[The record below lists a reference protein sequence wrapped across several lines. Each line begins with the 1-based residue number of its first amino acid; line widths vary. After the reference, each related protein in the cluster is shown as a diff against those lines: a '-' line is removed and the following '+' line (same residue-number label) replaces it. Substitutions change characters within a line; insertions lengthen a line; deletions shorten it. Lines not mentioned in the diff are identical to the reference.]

1 MVQVNVT
8 LTETIKKLLDEKKY
22 STLRDILTTMMPFD
36 IAAVFRELQDEKTP
50 ILFRILPK
58 ELAAETFVEMDEE
71 TQEFLIHGF
80 SDSELKEIVDELFVD
95 DAVDLIEE
103 MPANV
108 VKRILRQADKQTRRE
123 INELLKYPEDSAG
136 SIMTTEF
143 ISLRPDMT
151 AEMAIKRIRRTGVDK
166 ETIYTCYVN
175 DDNNKL
181 IGITT
186 VKDLLLAEDDRPVR
200 ELMEENVISVHTLA
214 DQEEVAT
221 LFSNYD
227 FLALPVVDN
236 EQRIVGIVTI
246 DDAIDVI
253 REEATEDIEKMAA
266 VLPSDKP
273 YMRTSVWGIYKKR
286 VPWLLVLML
295 SATFTSTIIS
305 SFDGML
311 ASVIILSS
319 FIPMITGSGGNAG
332 SQASVSVIRALSLGE
347 IEFKSMFKV
356 LWKELRVAL
365 LCGVTLAAANFIK
378 LLLFDLRGHENGVL
392 IALVVSLTLVG
403 TIVMAKIVG
412 SSLPLL
418 SSKIGLDPA
427 VMANPLISTVCD
439 SLSLLIYC
447 GVASLMLVLSG
458 PFRRIAF
465 SAAGYGRVYRPF
477 FCFPIKRPQIKN
489 LQKNFR

>member
-1 MVQVNVT
+1 MIQVNVT
-8 LTETIKKLLDEKKY
+8 ITETIKKLLEEKKFN
-22 STLRDILTTMMPFD
+22 TLRDILVTMKPYD
-36 IAAVFRELQDEKTP
+36 IAAVFEELQDEKTP

-58 ELAAETFVEMDEE
+58 ELAAETFVEMDED

-80 SDSELKEIVDELFVD
+80 SDSELKEIVNELFVD
-95 DAVDLIEE
+95 DAVDIIEE

-108 VKRILRQADKQTRRE
+108 VKRILRQADKDMRRE

-143 ISLRPDMT
+143 IVLRPDMT

-166 ETIYTCYVN
+166 ETIYTCYVT
-175 DDNNKL
+175 DENNRL

-186 VKDLLLAEDDRPVR
+186 VKDLLLAEDDDPVKDM
-200 ELMEENVISVHTLA
+200 MEENVISVHTLD
-214 DQEEVAT
+214 DQEQVAQ

-236 EQRIVGIVTI
+236 EQRLVGIVTI

-253 REEATEDIEKMAA
+253 REEATEDFEKMAA

-273 YMRTSVWGIYKKR
+273 YMKTSVWGIYKKR
-286 VPWLLVLML
+286 VPWLLILML

-347 IEFKSMFKV
+347 IEFKSMFVV
-356 LWKELRVAL
+356 LWKELRVAFF
-365 LCGVTLAAANFIK
+365 CGLTLAVANFVK
-378 LLLFDLRGHENGVL
+378 LMIFDLRGHDNAL
-392 IALVVSLTLVG
+392 FIALVVSLTLVG
-403 TIVMAKIVG
+403 TIIMAKLVG
-412 SSLPLL
+412 ASLPLL

-427 VMANPLISTVCD
+427 VMANPLITTVCD
-439 SLSLLIYC
+439 SLSLLIYF
-447 GVASLMLVLSG
+447 GVASMVL
-458 PFRRIAF
+458 
-465 SAAGYGRVYRPF
+465 
-477 FCFPIKRPQIKN
+477 Q
-489 LQKNFR
+489 L

>member
-1 MVQVNVT
+1 MEQVNVT
-8 LTETIKKLLDEKKY
+8 LTETIKVLLDDKKF
-22 STLRDILTTMMPFD
+22 STLRDILITMKPFD
-36 IAAVFRELQDEKTP
+36 IAAVFENLQDEKMP

-58 ELAAETFVEMDEE
+58 ELAAETFVEMDDE

-80 SDSELKEIVDELFVD
+80 SDSELKEVVDELFVD

-108 VKRILRQADKQTRRE
+108 VKRILRQADKDMRKQ

-143 ISLRPDMT
+143 IVLRPDMT

-166 ETIYTCYVN
+166 ETIYTCYVT
-175 DDNNKL
+175 DANNKL

-186 VKDLLLAEDDRPVR
+186 VKDLLLAEDD
-200 ELMEENVISVHTLA
+200 ELVKSIMEENVISVTTLA
-214 DQEEVAT
+214 DQEQVAQM
-221 LFSNYD
+221 FSNYN

-236 EQRIVGIVTI
+236 ENRLVGIVTI

-253 REEATEDIEKMAA
+253 QEVATEDIEKMAA

-273 YMRTSVWGIYKKR
+273 YMKTSVFGLYKKR
-286 VPWLLVLML
+286 APWLLILML
-295 SATFTSTIIS
+295 SATFTSAIIS
-305 SFDGML
+305 SFEAVL
-311 ASVIILSS
+311 ANVLILSS

-347 IEFKSMFKV
+347 IHFRSIFLV
-356 LWKELRVAL
+356 LWKEFWVSI
-365 LCGVTLAAANFIK
+365 LCGITLAAANFVK
-378 LLLFDLRGHENGVL
+378 LLLFDLNGQENAFM
-392 IALVVSLTLVG
+392 IALVISLTLVG
-403 TIVMAKIVG
+403 TIIMAKLVG

-418 SSKIGLDPA
+418 ASKVGFDPA

-439 SLSLLIYC
+439 SLSLLIYF
-447 GVASLMLVLSG
+447 GVAKLILHL
-458 PFRRIAF
+458 
-465 SAAGYGRVYRPF
+465 
-477 FCFPIKRPQIKN
+477 
-489 LQKNFR
+489 

>member
-1 MVQVNVT
+1 MEQVNVT
-8 LTETIKKLLDEKKY
+8 LIETIKVLLDDKKF
-22 STLRDILTTMMPFD
+22 STLRDILITMKPFD
-36 IAAVFRELQDEKTP
+36 IAAVFENLQDEKMP

-58 ELAAETFVEMDEE
+58 ELAAETFVEMDDE

-80 SDSELKEIVDELFVD
+80 SDSELKEVVDELFVD

-108 VKRILRQADKQTRRE
+108 VKRILRQADKDMRKQ

-143 ISLRPDMT
+143 IVLRPDMT

-166 ETIYTCYVN
+166 ETIYTCYVT
-175 DDNNKL
+175 DANNKL

-186 VKDLLLAEDDRPVR
+186 VKDLLLAEDD
-200 ELMEENVISVHTLA
+200 ELVKSIMEENVISVTTLA
-214 DQEEVAT
+214 DQEQVAQM
-221 LFSNYD
+221 FSNYN

-236 EQRIVGIVTI
+236 ENRLVGIVTI

-253 REEATEDIEKMAA
+253 QEEATEDIEKMAA

-273 YMRTSVWGIYKKR
+273 YMKTSVFGLYKKR
-286 VPWLLVLML
+286 APWLLILML
-295 SATFTSTIIS
+295 SATFTSAIIS
-305 SFDGML
+305 SFEAVL
-311 ASVIILSS
+311 ANVLVLSS

-347 IEFKSMFKV
+347 IHFKSIFLV
-356 LWKELRVAL
+356 LWKEFRVSI
-365 LCGVTLAAANFIK
+365 LCGITLAAANFVK
-378 LLLFDLRGHENGVL
+378 LLLFDLNGQENAFV
-392 IALVVSLTLVG
+392 IALVISLTLVG
-403 TIVMAKIVG
+403 TIIMAKLVG

-418 SSKIGLDPA
+418 ASKVGFDPA

-439 SLSLLIYC
+439 SLSLLIYF
-447 GVASLMLVLSG
+447 GVAKLVL
-458 PFRRIAF
+458 
-465 SAAGYGRVYRPF
+465 
-477 FCFPIKRPQIKN
+477 Q
-489 LQKNFR
+489 L

>member
-8 LTETIKKLLDEKKY
+8 LTETIKKLLEEKKF
-22 STLRDILTTMMPFD
+22 STLRDILTTMMPYD
-36 IAAVFRELQDEKTP
+36 IAAVFEELQDEKMP
-50 ILFRILPK
+50 ILFRLLPK
-58 ELAAETFVEMDEE
+58 ELAAETFVEMDDE

-80 SDSELKEIVDELFVD
+80 SDSELKEVVDELFVD

-108 VKRILRQADKQTRRE
+108 VKRILRSADKDMRKQ

-175 DDNNKL
+175 DENNKL

-186 VKDLLLAEDDRPVR
+186 VKDLLLANDDDVVR
-200 ELMEENVISVHTLA
+200 DLMEENVISVHTLD
-214 DQEEVAT
+214 DQEKVAQM
-221 LFSNYD
+221 FSNYD

-236 EQRIVGIVTI
+236 EHRTVGIVTI

-253 REEATEDIEKMAA
+253 QEEATEDIEKMAA

-273 YMRTSVWGIYKKR
+273 YMKTGVLGIYRKR
-286 VPWLLVLML
+286 VPWLLILML
-295 SATFTSTIIS
+295 SATFTSMIIS
-305 SFDGML
+305 SFEGVL
-311 ASVIILSS
+311 AQIIVLSS

-347 IEFKSMFKV
+347 IEFKSLFKV
-356 LWKELRVAL
+356 LWKELRVSI
-365 LCGVTLAAANFIK
+365 LCGLTLGAANFLK
-378 LLLFDLRGHENGVL
+378 LLFFDLRNYGAKPGEAGSPIL

-403 TIVMAKIVG
+403 TIIMAKLVG
-412 SSLPLL
+412 SSLPMLA
-418 SSKIGLDPA
+418 KKVGFDPA
-427 VMANPLISTVCD
+427 VMANPLITTVCD
-439 SLSLLIYC
+439 SLSLLIYFA
-447 GVASLMLVLSG
+447 VATSVL
-458 PFRRIAF
+458 PEI
-465 SAAGYGRVYRPF
+465 
-477 FCFPIKRPQIKN
+477 
-489 LQKNFR
+489 

>member
-1 MVQVNVT
+1 MIQVNVT
-8 LTETIKKLLDEKKY
+8 LTETIKVLLEEKKY
-22 STLRDILTTMMPFD
+22 STLRDILTTMKPFD
-36 IAAVFRELQDEKTP
+36 IAAVFEELQDEKTP

-58 ELAAETFVEMDEE
+58 ELAAETFVEMDED

-80 SDSELKEIVDELFVD
+80 SDNELKEVVDELFVD

-108 VKRILRQADKQTRRE
+108 VKRILRQADKETRRQ

-175 DDNNKL
+175 DDYNRL

-186 VKDLLLAEDDRPVR
+186 VKDLLLADDDDLVKDM
-200 ELMEENVISVHTLA
+200 MEENVISVHTLD
-214 DQEEVAT
+214 DQEMVARI
-221 LFSNYD
+221 FSDYD

-305 SFDGML
+305 AFDGML

-356 LWKELRVAL
+356 LWKELRVAA
-365 LCGVTLAAANFIK
+365 LCGLTLAAANFVK
-378 LLLFDLRGHENGVL
+378 LMAFDLRSNENAVV

-403 TIVMAKIVG
+403 TIIMAKIVG

-439 SLSLLIYC
+439 SLSLLIYF
-447 GVASLMLVLSG
+447 GVASTLLEL
-458 PFRRIAF
+458 
-465 SAAGYGRVYRPF
+465 
-477 FCFPIKRPQIKN
+477 
-489 LQKNFR
+489 

>member
-8 LTETIKKLLDEKKY
+8 LTETIKKLLEEKKY
-22 STLRDILTTMMPFD
+22 STLKDILTTMMPFD
-36 IAAVFRELQDEKTP
+36 IAAVFSELQSEKTP

-58 ELAAETFVEMDEE
+58 ELAAETFVEMDED

-108 VKRILRQADKQTRRE
+108 VKRILRQADKDMRRE

-186 VKDLLLAEDDRPVR
+186 VKDLLLAEDDRIVKDI
-200 ELMEENVISVHTLA
+200 MEENVIAVHTLD
-214 DQEEVAT
+214 DQEEVAQMFT
-221 LFSNYD
+221 NYD

-253 REEATEDIEKMAA
+253 REETTEDIEKMAA

-305 SFDGML
+305 AFDGML

-356 LWKELRVAL
+356 LWKELRVAV
-365 LCGVTLAAANFIK
+365 LCGLTLATANFIK
-378 LLLFDLRGHENGVL
+378 LLLFDLRGHENAFF

-403 TIVMAKIVG
+403 TIIMAKIVG

-439 SLSLLIYC
+439 SLSLLIYFA
-447 GVASLMLVLSG
+447 VASAVLE
-458 PFRRIAF
+458 
-465 SAAGYGRVYRPF
+465 
-477 FCFPIKRPQIKN
+477 
-489 LQKNFR
+489 L

>member
-1 MVQVNVT
+1 MEQVNVT
-8 LTETIKKLLDEKKY
+8 LTETIKVLLDDKKF
-22 STLRDILTTMMPFD
+22 STLRDILITMKPFD
-36 IAAVFRELQDEKTP
+36 IAAAFENLQDEKMP

-58 ELAAETFVEMDEE
+58 ELAAETFVEMDDE

-80 SDSELKEIVDELFVD
+80 SDSELKEVVDELFVD

-108 VKRILRQADKQTRRE
+108 VKRILRQADKDMRKQ

-143 ISLRPDMT
+143 IVLRPDMT

-166 ETIYTCYVN
+166 ETIYTCYVT
-175 DDNNKL
+175 DANNKL

-186 VKDLLLAEDDRPVR
+186 VKDLLLAEDD
-200 ELMEENVISVHTLA
+200 ELVKSIMEENVISVTTLA
-214 DQEEVAT
+214 DQEQVAQM
-221 LFSNYD
+221 FSNYN

-236 EQRIVGIVTI
+236 ENRLVGIVTI

-253 REEATEDIEKMAA
+253 QEEATEDIEKMAA

-273 YMRTSVWGIYKKR
+273 YMKTSVFGLYKKR
-286 VPWLLVLML
+286 APWLLILML
-295 SATFTSTIIS
+295 SATFTSAIIS
-305 SFDGML
+305 SFEAVL
-311 ASVIILSS
+311 ANVLILSS

-347 IEFKSMFKV
+347 IHFRSIFLV
-356 LWKELRVAL
+356 LWKEFRVSI
-365 LCGVTLAAANFIK
+365 LCGITLAAANFVK
-378 LLLFDLRGHENGVL
+378 LLLFDLNGQENAFM
-392 IALVVSLTLVG
+392 IALVISLTLVG
-403 TIVMAKIVG
+403 TIIMAKLVG

-418 SSKIGLDPA
+418 ASKVGFDPA

-439 SLSLLIYC
+439 SLSLLIYF
-447 GVASLMLVLSG
+447 GVAKLILHL
-458 PFRRIAF
+458 
-465 SAAGYGRVYRPF
+465 
-477 FCFPIKRPQIKN
+477 
-489 LQKNFR
+489 

>member
-1 MVQVNVT
+1 MEQVNVT
-8 LTETIKKLLDEKKY
+8 LTETIKVLLDDKKF
-22 STLRDILTTMMPFD
+22 STLRDILITMKPFD
-36 IAAVFRELQDEKTP
+36 IAAVFENLQDEKMP

-58 ELAAETFVEMDEE
+58 ELAAETFVEMDDE

-80 SDSELKEIVDELFVD
+80 SDSELKEVVDELFVD

-108 VKRILRQADKQTRRE
+108 VKRILRQADKDMRKQ

-143 ISLRPDMT
+143 IVLRPDMT

-166 ETIYTCYVN
+166 ETIYTCYVT
-175 DDNNKL
+175 DANNKL

-186 VKDLLLAEDDRPVR
+186 VKDLLLAEDD
-200 ELMEENVISVHTLA
+200 ELVKSIMEENVISVTTLA
-214 DQEEVAT
+214 DQEQVAQM
-221 LFSNYD
+221 FSNYN

-236 EQRIVGIVTI
+236 ENRLVGIVTI

-253 REEATEDIEKMAA
+253 QEEATEDIEKMAA

-273 YMRTSVWGIYKKR
+273 YMKTSVFGLYKKR
-286 VPWLLVLML
+286 APWLLILML
-295 SATFTSTIIS
+295 SATFTSAIIS
-305 SFDGML
+305 SFEAVL
-311 ASVIILSS
+311 ANVLILSS

-347 IEFKSMFKV
+347 IQFKSIFLV
-356 LWKELRVAL
+356 LWKEFRVSI
-365 LCGVTLAAANFIK
+365 LCGVTLAAANFVK
-378 LLLFDLRGHENGVL
+378 LLLFDLNGQENAFM
-392 IALVVSLTLVG
+392 IALVISLTLVG
-403 TIVMAKIVG
+403 TIIMAKLVG

-418 SSKIGLDPA
+418 ASKVGFDPA

-439 SLSLLIYC
+439 SLSLLIYF
-447 GVASLMLVLSG
+447 GVAKL
-458 PFRRIAF
+458 I
-465 SAAGYGRVYRPF
+465 
-477 FCFPIKRPQIKN
+477 
-489 LQKNFR
+489 LQL

>member
-8 LTETIKKLLDEKKY
+8 LTQTIKKLLEEKKY
-22 STLRDILTTMMPFD
+22 STLRDILITMMPYD
-36 IAAVFRELQDEKTP
+36 IAAVFEELQDEKMA

-58 ELAAETFVEMDEE
+58 ELAAETFVEMDEN
-71 TQEFLIHGF
+71 TQQFLIHVF
-80 SDSELKEIVDELFVD
+80 SDSELKEVVDELFVD

-108 VKRILRQADKQTRRE
+108 VKRILRSADKDMRKQ

-175 DDNNKL
+175 DENNKL

-186 VKDLLLAEDDRPVR
+186 VKDLLLANDDDVVR
-200 ELMEENVISVHTLA
+200 DMMEENVISVHTLD
-214 DQEEVAT
+214 DQEKVAQM
-221 LFSNYD
+221 FSNYD

-236 EQRIVGIVTI
+236 EQRTVGIVTI

-253 REEATEDIEKMAA
+253 QEEATEDIEKMAA

-273 YMRTSVWGIYKKR
+273 YMKTGVFGIYAKR

-305 SFDGML
+305 SFDNVL
-311 ASVIILSS
+311 QRIIILSS

-347 IEFKSMFKV
+347 IEFKSIFKV
-356 LWKELRVAL
+356 LWKEFRVAV
-365 LCGVTLAAANFIK
+365 LCGLTLAVANFIK
-378 LLLFDLRGHENGVL
+378 LLVFDLRGYEGTGAPML
-392 IALVVSLTLVG
+392 IALAVSLTIWG

-418 SSKIGLDPA
+418 AKKIGFDPA

-439 SLSLLIYC
+439 SLSLLIYFA
-447 GVASLMLVLSG
+447 VATL
-458 PFRRIAF
+458 I
-465 SAAGYGRVYRPF
+465 
-477 FCFPIKRPQIKN
+477 IPQLTQI
-489 LQKNFR
+489 

>member
-1 MVQVNVT
+1 MIQVNVT
-8 LTETIKKLLDEKKY
+8 ITETIKKLLEEKKFN
-22 STLRDILTTMMPFD
+22 TLRDILVTMKPYD
-36 IAAVFRELQDEKTP
+36 IAAVFEELQDEKTP

-58 ELAAETFVEMDEE
+58 ELAAETFVEMDED

-80 SDSELKEIVDELFVD
+80 SDSELKEIVNELFVD
-95 DAVDLIEE
+95 DAVDIIEE

-108 VKRILRQADKQTRRE
+108 VKRILRQADKDMRRE

-143 ISLRPDMT
+143 IVLRPDMT

-166 ETIYTCYVN
+166 ETIYTCYVT
-175 DDNNKL
+175 DENNRL

-186 VKDLLLAEDDRPVR
+186 VKDLLLAEDDDPVKDM
-200 ELMEENVISVHTLA
+200 MEENVISVHTLD
-214 DQEEVAT
+214 DQEQVAQ

-236 EQRIVGIVTI
+236 EQRLVGIVTI

-253 REEATEDIEKMAA
+253 REEATEDFEKMAA

-273 YMRTSVWGIYKKR
+273 YMKTSVWGIYKKR
-286 VPWLLVLML
+286 VPWLLILML

-347 IEFKSMFKV
+347 IEFKSMFVV
-356 LWKELRVAL
+356 LWKELRVAFF
-365 LCGVTLAAANFIK
+365 CGLTLAVANFVK
-378 LLLFDLRGHENGVL
+378 LMIFDLRGHDNAL
-392 IALVVSLTLVG
+392 FIALVVSLTLVG
-403 TIVMAKIVG
+403 TIIMAKLVG
-412 SSLPLL
+412 ASLPLL

-427 VMANPLISTVCD
+427 VMANPLITTVCD
-439 SLSLLIYC
+439 SLSLLIYF
-447 GVASLMLVLSG
+447 GIASMVL
-458 PFRRIAF
+458 
-465 SAAGYGRVYRPF
+465 
-477 FCFPIKRPQIKN
+477 Q
-489 LQKNFR
+489 L

>member
-1 MVQVNVT
+1 MEQVNVT
-8 LTETIKKLLDEKKY
+8 LTETIRVLLEEKKFN
-22 STLRDILTTMMPFD
+22 TLRDILTTMKPYD
-36 IAAVFRELQDEKTP
+36 IAAIFEELQDEKTP

-58 ELAAETFVEMDEE
+58 ELAAETFVEMDDE

-108 VKRILRQADKQTRRE
+108 VKRILRQADKDMRKQ

-143 ISLRPDMT
+143 IVLRPDMT

-166 ETIYTCYVN
+166 ETIYTCYVT
-175 DDNNKL
+175 DNNNRL
-181 IGITT
+181 IGIST
-186 VKDLLLAEDDRPVR
+186 VKDLLLADDDDLVND
-200 ELMEENVISVHTLA
+200 LMEENVISVNTLD
-214 DQEEVAT
+214 DQEQVAQM
-221 LFSNYD
+221 FSNYN

-236 EQRIVGIVTI
+236 ENRLVGIVTI

-253 REEATEDIEKMAA
+253 QEEATEDIEKMAA

-273 YMRTSVWGIYKKR
+273 YMKTSVWGIYRKR
-286 VPWLLVLML
+286 IPWLLVLML

-305 SFDGML
+305 SFEGAL
-311 ASVIILSS
+311 ASVIVLSS

-347 IEFKSMFKV
+347 IEFKSMFRV
-356 LWKELRVAL
+356 LWKELRVSI
-365 LCGVTLAAANFIK
+365 LCGATLAAANFIK
-378 LLLFDLRGHENGVL
+378 LMIFDLNGNPNAFM
-392 IALVVSLTLVG
+392 IALVVSLTLLG
-403 TIVMAKIVG
+403 TIMMSKLVG

-418 SSKIGLDPA
+418 ASKIGFDPA

-439 SLSLLIYC
+439 SLSLLIYF
-447 GVASLMLVLSG
+447 G
-458 PFRRIAF
+458 IAT
-465 SAAGYGRVYRPF
+465 S
-477 FCFPIKRPQIKN
+477 ILNI
-489 LQKNFR
+489 

>member
-1 MVQVNVT
+1 MEQVNVT
-8 LTETIKKLLDEKKY
+8 LIETIKVLLDDKKF
-22 STLRDILTTMMPFD
+22 STLRDILITMKPFD
-36 IAAVFRELQDEKTP
+36 IAAVFENLQDEKMP

-58 ELAAETFVEMDEE
+58 ELAAETFVEMDDE

-80 SDSELKEIVDELFVD
+80 SDSELKEVVDELFVD

-108 VKRILRQADKQTRRE
+108 VKRILRQADKDMRKQ

-143 ISLRPDMT
+143 IVLRPDMT

-166 ETIYTCYVN
+166 ETIYTCYVT
-175 DDNNKL
+175 DANNKL

-186 VKDLLLAEDDRPVR
+186 VKDLLLAEDD
-200 ELMEENVISVHTLA
+200 ELVKSIMEENVISVTTLA
-214 DQEEVAT
+214 DQEQVAQM
-221 LFSNYD
+221 FSNYN

-236 EQRIVGIVTI
+236 ENRLVGIVTI

-253 REEATEDIEKMAA
+253 QEEATEDIEKMAA

-273 YMRTSVWGIYKKR
+273 YMKTSVFGLYKKR
-286 VPWLLVLML
+286 APRLLILML
-295 SATFTSTIIS
+295 SATFTSAIIS
-305 SFDGML
+305 SFEAVL
-311 ASVIILSS
+311 ANVLILSS

-347 IEFKSMFKV
+347 IHFKSIFLV
-356 LWKELRVAL
+356 LWKEFRVSI
-365 LCGVTLAAANFIK
+365 LCGITLAAANFVK
-378 LLLFDLRGHENGVL
+378 LLLFDLNGQENAFM
-392 IALVVSLTLVG
+392 IALVISLTLVG
-403 TIVMAKIVG
+403 TIIMAKLVG

-418 SSKIGLDPA
+418 ASKVGFDPA

-439 SLSLLIYC
+439 SLSLLIYF
-447 GVASLMLVLSG
+447 GVAKLILHL
-458 PFRRIAF
+458 
-465 SAAGYGRVYRPF
+465 
-477 FCFPIKRPQIKN
+477 
-489 LQKNFR
+489 

>member
-8 LTETIKKLLDEKKY
+8 LTQTIKKLLEEKKY
-22 STLRDILTTMMPFD
+22 STLRDILITMMPYD
-36 IAAVFRELQDEKTP
+36 IAAVFEELQDEKMA

-58 ELAAETFVEMDEE
+58 ELAAETFVEMDEN
-71 TQEFLIHGF
+71 TQQFLIHGF
-80 SDSELKEIVDELFVD
+80 SDSELKEVVDELFVD

-108 VKRILRQADKQTRRE
+108 VKRILRSADKDMRKQ

-175 DDNNKL
+175 DENNKL

-186 VKDLLLAEDDRPVR
+186 VKDLLLANDDDVVR
-200 ELMEENVISVHTLA
+200 DMMEENVISVHTLD
-214 DQEEVAT
+214 DQEKVAQM
-221 LFSNYD
+221 FSNYD

-236 EQRIVGIVTI
+236 EQRTVGIVTI

-253 REEATEDIEKMAA
+253 QEEATEDIEKMAA

-273 YMRTSVWGIYKKR
+273 YMKTGVFGIYAKR

-305 SFDGML
+305 SFDNVL
-311 ASVIILSS
+311 QRIIILSS

-347 IEFKSMFKV
+347 IEFKSIFKV
-356 LWKELRVAL
+356 LWKEFRVAV
-365 LCGVTLAAANFIK
+365 LCGLTLAVANFIK
-378 LLLFDLRGHENGVL
+378 LLVFDLRGYEGTGAPML
-392 IALVVSLTLVG
+392 IALAVSLTIWG

-418 SSKIGLDPA
+418 AKKIGFDPA

-439 SLSLLIYC
+439 SLSLLIYFA
-447 GVASLMLVLSG
+447 VATL
-458 PFRRIAF
+458 I
-465 SAAGYGRVYRPF
+465 
-477 FCFPIKRPQIKN
+477 IPQLTQI
-489 LQKNFR
+489 

>member
-1 MVQVNVT
+1 MMEQVNVT
-8 LTETIKKLLDEKKY
+8 LTETIKLLLDDKKF
-22 STLRDILTTMMPFD
+22 STLRDILITMKPFD
-36 IAAVFRELQDEKTP
+36 IAAVFENLQDEKMP

-58 ELAAETFVEMDEE
+58 ELAAETFVEMDDE

-80 SDSELKEIVDELFVD
+80 SDSELKEVVDELFVD

-108 VKRILRQADKQTRRE
+108 VKRILRQADKDMRKQ

-143 ISLRPDMT
+143 IVLRPDMT

-166 ETIYTCYVN
+166 ETIYTCYVT
-175 DDNNKL
+175 DANNKL

-186 VKDLLLAEDDRPVR
+186 VKDLLLAEDDELVR
-200 ELMEENVISVHTLA
+200 SIMEENVISVTTLA
-214 DQEEVAT
+214 DQEQVAQM
-221 LFSNYD
+221 FSNYN

-236 EQRIVGIVTI
+236 ENRLVGIVTI

-253 REEATEDIEKMAA
+253 QEEATEDIEKMAA

-273 YMRTSVWGIYKKR
+273 YMKTSVFGLYKKR
-286 VPWLLVLML
+286 APWLLILML
-295 SATFTSTIIS
+295 SATFTSAIIS
-305 SFDGML
+305 SFEAVL
-311 ASVIILSS
+311 ANVLILSS

-347 IEFKSMFKV
+347 IHFRSIFLV
-356 LWKELRVAL
+356 LWKEFRVSI
-365 LCGVTLAAANFIK
+365 LCGITLAAANFVK
-378 LLLFDLRGHENGVL
+378 LLLFDLNGQENAFM
-392 IALVVSLTLVG
+392 IALVISLTLVG
-403 TIVMAKIVG
+403 TIIMAKLVG

-418 SSKIGLDPA
+418 ASKVGFDPA

-439 SLSLLIYC
+439 SLSLLIYF
-447 GVASLMLVLSG
+447 GVAKLILHL
-458 PFRRIAF
+458 
-465 SAAGYGRVYRPF
+465 
-477 FCFPIKRPQIKN
+477 
-489 LQKNFR
+489 

>member
-1 MVQVNVT
+1 MEQVNVT
-8 LTETIKKLLDEKKY
+8 LTETIKLLLDDKKF
-22 STLRDILTTMMPFD
+22 STLRDILITMKPFD
-36 IAAVFRELQDEKTP
+36 IATVFENLQDEKMP

-58 ELAAETFVEMDEE
+58 ELAAETFVEMDDE

-80 SDSELKEIVDELFVD
+80 SDSELKEVVDELFVD

-108 VKRILRQADKQTRRE
+108 VKRILRQADKDMRKQ

-143 ISLRPDMT
+143 IVLRPDMT

-166 ETIYTCYVN
+166 ETIYTCYVT
-175 DDNNKL
+175 DANNKL

-186 VKDLLLAEDDRPVR
+186 VKDLLLAEDD
-200 ELMEENVISVHTLA
+200 ELVKSIMEENVISVTTLA
-214 DQEEVAT
+214 DQEQVAQM
-221 LFSNYD
+221 FSNYN

-236 EQRIVGIVTI
+236 ENRLVGIVTI

-253 REEATEDIEKMAA
+253 QEEATEDIEKMAA

-273 YMRTSVWGIYKKR
+273 YMKTSVFGLYKKR
-286 VPWLLVLML
+286 APWLLILML
-295 SATFTSTIIS
+295 SATFTSAIIS
-305 SFDGML
+305 SFEAVL
-311 ASVIILSS
+311 ANVLILSS

-347 IEFKSMFKV
+347 IHFKSIFLV
-356 LWKELRVAL
+356 LWKEFRVSI
-365 LCGVTLAAANFIK
+365 LCGITLAAANFVK
-378 LLLFDLRGHENGVL
+378 LLLFDLNGQENAFM
-392 IALVVSLTLVG
+392 IALVISLTLVG
-403 TIVMAKIVG
+403 TIIMAKLVG

-418 SSKIGLDPA
+418 ASKVGFDPA

-439 SLSLLIYC
+439 SLSLLIYF
-447 GVASLMLVLSG
+447 GVAKLILHL
-458 PFRRIAF
+458 
-465 SAAGYGRVYRPF
+465 
-477 FCFPIKRPQIKN
+477 
-489 LQKNFR
+489 

>member
-1 MVQVNVT
+1 MMEQVNVT
-8 LTETIKKLLDEKKY
+8 LTETIKVLLDDKKF
-22 STLRDILTTMMPFD
+22 STLRDILVTMKPYD
-36 IAAVFRELQDEKTP
+36 IAAVFENLQDEKMP

-58 ELAAETFVEMDEE
+58 ELAAETFVEMDDE

-80 SDSELKEIVDELFVD
+80 SDSELKEVVDELFVD

-108 VKRILRQADKQTRRE
+108 VKRILRQADKDMRKQ

-143 ISLRPDMT
+143 IVLRPDMT

-166 ETIYTCYVN
+166 ETIYTCYVT
-175 DDNNKL
+175 DANNKL

-186 VKDLLLAEDDRPVR
+186 VKDLLLAEDD
-200 ELMEENVISVHTLA
+200 ELVKSIMEENVISVTTLA
-214 DQEEVAT
+214 DQEQVAQM
-221 LFSNYD
+221 FSNYN

-236 EQRIVGIVTI
+236 ENRLVGIVTI

-253 REEATEDIEKMAA
+253 QEEATEDIEKMAA

-273 YMRTSVWGIYKKR
+273 YMKTSVFGLYKKR
-286 VPWLLVLML
+286 APWLLILML
-295 SATFTSTIIS
+295 SATFTSAIIS
-305 SFDGML
+305 SFEAVL
-311 ASVIILSS
+311 ANVLILSS

-347 IEFKSMFKV
+347 IHFKSIFLV
-356 LWKELRVAL
+356 LWKEFRVSI
-365 LCGVTLAAANFIK
+365 LCGITLAAANFVK
-378 LLLFDLRGHENGVL
+378 LLVFDLNGQENAFM
-392 IALVVSLTLVG
+392 IALVISLTLVG
-403 TIVMAKIVG
+403 TIIMAKLVG

-418 SSKIGLDPA
+418 ASKVGFDPA

-439 SLSLLIYC
+439 SLSLLIYF
-447 GVASLMLVLSG
+447 GVAKLILHL
-458 PFRRIAF
+458 
-465 SAAGYGRVYRPF
+465 
-477 FCFPIKRPQIKN
+477 
-489 LQKNFR
+489 

>member
-1 MVQVNVT
+1 MEQVNVT
-8 LTETIKKLLDEKKY
+8 LTETIKVLLDDKKF
-22 STLRDILTTMMPFD
+22 STLRDILITMKPFD
-36 IAAVFRELQDEKTP
+36 IAAVFENLQDEKMP

-58 ELAAETFVEMDEE
+58 ELAAETFVEMDDE

-80 SDSELKEIVDELFVD
+80 SDSELKEVVDEFFVD

-108 VKRILRQADKQTRRE
+108 VKRILRQADKDMRKQ

-143 ISLRPDMT
+143 ILLRPDMT

-166 ETIYTCYVN
+166 ETIYTCYVT
-175 DDNNKL
+175 DANNKL

-186 VKDLLLAEDDRPVR
+186 VKDLLLAEDD
-200 ELMEENVISVHTLA
+200 ELVKSIMEENVISVTTLA
-214 DQEEVAT
+214 DQEQVAQM
-221 LFSNYD
+221 FSNYN

-236 EQRIVGIVTI
+236 ENRLVGIVTI

-253 REEATEDIEKMAA
+253 QEEATEDIEKMAA

-273 YMRTSVWGIYKKR
+273 YMKTSVFGLYKKR
-286 VPWLLVLML
+286 APWLLILML
-295 SATFTSTIIS
+295 SATFTSAIIS
-305 SFDGML
+305 SFEAVL
-311 ASVIILSS
+311 ANVLILSS

-347 IEFKSMFKV
+347 IHFRSIFLV
-356 LWKELRVAL
+356 LWKEFRVSI
-365 LCGVTLAAANFIK
+365 LCGITLAAANFVK
-378 LLLFDLRGHENGVL
+378 LLLFDLNGQENAFM
-392 IALVVSLTLVG
+392 IALVISLTLVG
-403 TIVMAKIVG
+403 TIIMAKLVG

-418 SSKIGLDPA
+418 ASKVGFDPA

-439 SLSLLIYC
+439 SLSLLIYF
-447 GVASLMLVLSG
+447 GVAKLILHL
-458 PFRRIAF
+458 
-465 SAAGYGRVYRPF
+465 
-477 FCFPIKRPQIKN
+477 
-489 LQKNFR
+489 

>member
-8 LTETIKKLLDEKKY
+8 LTQTIKKLLDEKKY
-22 STLRDILTTMMPFD
+22 ATLRDILSTMMPYD
-36 IAAVFRELQDEKTP
+36 IAAVFEELQDEKLP

-71 TQEFLIHGF
+71 TQELLIHGF
-80 SDSELKEIVDELFVD
+80 SDSELKEVVDELFVD

-108 VKRILRQADKQTRRE
+108 VKRILRTADKDMRKE

-143 ISLRPDMT
+143 ILLRPDMT

-175 DDNNKL
+175 DENNHL

-186 VKDLLLAEDDRPVR
+186 VKDLLLANDDDVVKDM
-200 ELMEENVISVHTLA
+200 MEENVISVHTLD
-214 DQEEVAT
+214 DQEQVAQM
-221 LFSNYD
+221 FSNYD

-253 REEATEDIEKMAA
+253 QEEATEDIEKMAA

-273 YMRTSVWGIYKKR
+273 YMKTGVFGIYRKR
-286 VPWLLVLML
+286 VPWLLILML
-295 SATFTSTIIS
+295 SATFTSMIIT
-305 SFDGML
+305 SFEGVL
-311 ASVIILSS
+311 AQIIILSS

-347 IEFKSMFKV
+347 IEFKSIFKV
-356 LWKELRVAL
+356 LWKELRVSI
-365 LCGVTLAAANFIK
+365 LCGLTLGAANFLK
-378 LLLFDLRGHENGVL
+378 LLLFDLRNYGNAPGEAGDKVL

-403 TIVMAKIVG
+403 TIVMAKLVG
-412 SSLPLL
+412 SGLPLL
-418 SSKIGLDPA
+418 AKKVGFDPA
-427 VMANPLISTVCD
+427 VMANPLITTVCD
-439 SLSLLIYC
+439 SLSLLIYFA
-447 GVASLMLVLSG
+447 VATSVL
-458 PFRRIAF
+458 PEI
-465 SAAGYGRVYRPF
+465 
-477 FCFPIKRPQIKN
+477 
-489 LQKNFR
+489 

>member
-1 MVQVNVT
+1 MIQVNVT
-8 LTETIKKLLDEKKY
+8 LTETIKVLLDEKKY
-22 STLRDILTTMMPFD
+22 STLRDILTTMKPFD
-36 IAAVFRELQDEKTP
+36 IAAVFEELQDEKTP

-58 ELAAETFVEMDEE
+58 ELAAETFVEMDED

-80 SDSELKEIVDELFVD
+80 SDNELKEVVDELFVD

-108 VKRILRQADKQTRRE
+108 VKRILRQADKETRRQ

-166 ETIYTCYVN
+166 ETSYTCYVN
-175 DDNNKL
+175 DDYNRL

-186 VKDLLLAEDDRPVR
+186 VKDLLLAEDDDLVKDM
-200 ELMEENVISVHTLA
+200 MEENVISVHTLD
-214 DQEEVAT
+214 DQEEVARI
-221 LFSNYD
+221 FSDYD

-305 SFDGML
+305 AFDGML

-356 LWKELRVAL
+356 LWKELRVAA
-365 LCGVTLAAANFIK
+365 LCGLTLAAANFVK
-378 LLLFDLRGHENGVL
+378 LMVFDLRGNENAVV

-403 TIVMAKIVG
+403 TIIMAKIVG

-439 SLSLLIYC
+439 SLSLLIYF
-447 GVASLMLVLSG
+447 GVASTLLEL
-458 PFRRIAF
+458 
-465 SAAGYGRVYRPF
+465 
-477 FCFPIKRPQIKN
+477 
-489 LQKNFR
+489 

>member
-1 MVQVNVT
+1 MMVQVNVT
-8 LTETIKKLLDEKKY
+8 LTETIKVLLDEKKY
-22 STLRDILTTMMPFD
+22 GTLRDILVTMKPFD
-36 IAAVFRELQDEKTP
+36 IAAVFEELQDEKTP

-58 ELAAETFVEMDEE
+58 ELAAETFVEMDDE

-80 SDSELKEIVDELFVD
+80 SDSELKEVVDELFVD
-95 DAVDLIEE
+95 DAVDVIEA

-108 VKRILRQADKQTRRE
+108 VKRILRQADKDMRKQ

-143 ISLRPDMT
+143 IVLRPDMT

-175 DDNNKL
+175 DENNKL

-186 VKDLLLAEDDRPVR
+186 VKDLLLSEDDTPVKDM
-200 ELMEENVISVHTLA
+200 MEENVISVHTLD
-214 DQEEVAT
+214 DQEQVAQM
-221 LFSNYD
+221 FSNYN

-236 EQRIVGIVTI
+236 EMRLVGIVTI

-253 REEATEDIEKMAA
+253 QEEATEDIEKMAA

-273 YMRTSVWGIYKKR
+273 YMRTGVFGIYRKR
-286 VPWLLVLML
+286 APWLLILML

-305 SFDGML
+305 SFDGIL
-311 ASVIILSS
+311 EQIIVLSS

-347 IEFKSMFKV
+347 IEFKNTLAV
-356 LWKELRVAL
+356 LWKEVRVAV
-365 LCGVTLAAANFIK
+365 LCGLTLAVANFFK
-378 LLLFDLRGHENGVL
+378 LLFFDLRGYTGAGSPIQ
-392 IALVVSLTLVG
+392 IAFVVSATLVG
-403 TIVMAKIVG
+403 TIIMAKIVG
-412 SSLPLL
+412 SSLPILA
-418 SSKIGLDPA
+418 SKIGFDPA

-439 SLSLLIYC
+439 SLSLLIYFA
-447 GVASLMLVLSG
+447 VAKMLL
-458 PFRRIAF
+458 P
-465 SAAGYGRVYRPF
+465 
-477 FCFPIKRPQIKN
+477 
-489 LQKNFR
+489 L

>member
-1 MVQVNVT
+1 MEQVNVT
-8 LTETIKKLLDEKKY
+8 LTETIKVLLDDKKF
-22 STLRDILTTMMPFD
+22 STLRDILVTMKPYD
-36 IAAVFRELQDEKTP
+36 IAAVFENLQDEKMP

-58 ELAAETFVEMDEE
+58 ELAAETFVEMDDE

-80 SDSELKEIVDELFVD
+80 SDSELKEVVDELFVD

-108 VKRILRQADKQTRRE
+108 VKRILRQADKDMRKQ

-143 ISLRPDMT
+143 IVLRPDMT

-166 ETIYTCYVN
+166 ETIYTCYVT
-175 DDNNKL
+175 DANNKL

-186 VKDLLLAEDDRPVR
+186 VKDLLLAEDD
-200 ELMEENVISVHTLA
+200 ELVKSIMEENVISVTTLD
-214 DQEEVAT
+214 DQEQVAQM
-221 LFSNYD
+221 FSNYN

-236 EQRIVGIVTI
+236 ENRLVGIVTI

-253 REEATEDIEKMAA
+253 QEEATEDIEKMAA

-273 YMRTSVWGIYKKR
+273 YMKTSVFGLYRKR
-286 VPWLLVLML
+286 APWLLILML
-295 SATFTSTIIS
+295 SATFTSAIIS
-305 SFDGML
+305 SFEAVL
-311 ASVIILSS
+311 ANVLILSS

-347 IEFKSMFKV
+347 IQFKSIFLV
-356 LWKELRVAL
+356 LWKEFRVSI
-365 LCGVTLAAANFIK
+365 LCGITLAAANFVK
-378 LLLFDLRGHENGVL
+378 LLLFDLNGQENAFM
-392 IALVVSLTLVG
+392 IALVISLTLVG
-403 TIVMAKIVG
+403 TIIMAKLVG

-418 SSKIGLDPA
+418 ASRGGFDPA

-439 SLSLLIYC
+439 SLSLLIYF
-447 GVASLMLVLSG
+447 GVAKLVL
-458 PFRRIAF
+458 
-465 SAAGYGRVYRPF
+465 
-477 FCFPIKRPQIKN
+477 Q
-489 LQKNFR
+489 L

>member
-1 MVQVNVT
+1 MMIQVNVT
-8 LTETIKKLLDEKKY
+8 LTETIKVLLEEKKY
-22 STLRDILTTMMPFD
+22 NTLRDILVTMKPFD
-36 IAAVFRELQDEKTP
+36 IAAVFEELQDEKTP

-58 ELAAETFVEMDEE
+58 ELAAETFIEMDED

-80 SDSELKEIVDELFVD
+80 SDSELKEVVDELFVD

-108 VKRILRQADKQTRRE
+108 VKRILRQADKDMRRE

-143 ISLRPDMT
+143 IVLRPDMT

-166 ETIYTCYVN
+166 ETIYTCYVT
-175 DDNNKL
+175 DDNSKL
-181 IGITT
+181 IGITS
-186 VKDLLLAEDDRPVR
+186 VKDLLLADDDKVVR
-200 ELMEENVISVHTLA
+200 DLMEENVISVFTLD
-214 DQEEVAT
+214 DQEQVAQI
-221 LFSNYD
+221 FSAYD
-227 FLALPVVDN
+227 FLAVPVVDK
-236 EQRIVGIVTI
+236 EQRLVGIVTI

-253 REEATEDIEKMAA
+253 QEEATEDIEKMAA

-273 YMRTSVWGIYKKR
+273 YMKTSVWGIYKKR
-286 VPWLLVLML
+286 VPWLLILML

-305 SFDGML
+305 SFDSVL
-311 ASVIILSS
+311 AQVLILSS

-356 LWKELRVAL
+356 LWKEFRVAIF
-365 LCGVTLAAANFIK
+365 CGLTLAAANFIK
-378 LLLFDLRGHENGVL
+378 LMIFDLRGHENGFF

-403 TIVMAKIVG
+403 TIIMAKIVG

-439 SLSLLIYC
+439 SLSLLIYFA
-447 GVASLMLVLSG
+447 VAKSILHL
-458 PFRRIAF
+458 
-465 SAAGYGRVYRPF
+465 
-477 FCFPIKRPQIKN
+477 
-489 LQKNFR
+489 

>member
-1 MVQVNVT
+1 MEQVNVT
-8 LTETIKKLLDEKKY
+8 LTETIRVLLEERKFN
-22 STLRDILTTMMPFD
+22 TLRDILTTMKPYD
-36 IAAVFRELQDEKTP
+36 IAAIFEELQDEKTP

-58 ELAAETFVEMDEE
+58 ELAAETFVEMDDE
-71 TQEFLIHGF
+71 TQEFLIHGL
-80 SDSELKEIVDELFVD
+80 SDSELKEVVDELFVD

-108 VKRILRQADKQTRRE
+108 VKRILRQADKDMRKQ

-143 ISLRPDMT
+143 IVLRPDMT

-166 ETIYTCYVN
+166 ETIYTCYVT
-175 DDNNKL
+175 DNNNRL
-181 IGITT
+181 IGIST
-186 VKDLLLAEDDRPVR
+186 VKDLLLADDDDLVND
-200 ELMEENVISVHTLA
+200 LMEENVISVNTLD
-214 DQEEVAT
+214 DQEQVAQM
-221 LFSNYD
+221 FSNYN

-236 EQRIVGIVTI
+236 ENRLVGIVTI

-253 REEATEDIEKMAA
+253 QEEATEDIEKMAA

-273 YMRTSVWGIYKKR
+273 YMKTSVWGIYRKR
-286 VPWLLVLML
+286 IPWLLVLML

-305 SFDGML
+305 SFEGAL
-311 ASVIILSS
+311 ASVIVLSS

-356 LWKELRVAL
+356 LWKELRVSI
-365 LCGVTLAAANFIK
+365 LCGATLAAANFIK
-378 LLLFDLRGHENGVL
+378 LMIFDLNGNPNAFM
-392 IALVVSLTLVG
+392 IALVVSLTLLG
-403 TIVMAKIVG
+403 TIMMSKIVG

-418 SSKIGLDPA
+418 ASKIGFDPA

-439 SLSLLIYC
+439 SLSLLIYF
-447 GVASLMLVLSG
+447 G
-458 PFRRIAF
+458 IAT
-465 SAAGYGRVYRPF
+465 S
-477 FCFPIKRPQIKN
+477 ILNI
-489 LQKNFR
+489 

>member
-1 MVQVNVT
+1 MEQVNVT
-8 LTETIKKLLDEKKY
+8 LTETIKVLLDDKKF
-22 STLRDILTTMMPFD
+22 STLRDILITMKPFD
-36 IAAVFRELQDEKTP
+36 IAAVFENLQDEKMP

-58 ELAAETFVEMDEE
+58 ELAAETFVEMDDE

-80 SDSELKEIVDELFVD
+80 SDSELKEVVDELFVD

-108 VKRILRQADKQTRRE
+108 VKRILRQADKDMRKQ

-143 ISLRPDMT
+143 IVLRPDMT

-166 ETIYTCYVN
+166 ETIYTCYAT
-175 DDNNKL
+175 DANNKL

-186 VKDLLLAEDDRPVR
+186 VKDLLLAEDD
-200 ELMEENVISVHTLA
+200 ELVKSIMEENVISVTTLA
-214 DQEEVAT
+214 DQEQVAQM
-221 LFSNYD
+221 FSNYN

-236 EQRIVGIVTI
+236 ENRLVGIVTI

-253 REEATEDIEKMAA
+253 QEEATEDIEKMAA

-273 YMRTSVWGIYKKR
+273 YMKTSVFGLYKKR
-286 VPWLLVLML
+286 APWLLILML
-295 SATFTSTIIS
+295 SATFTSAIIS
-305 SFDGML
+305 SFEAVL
-311 ASVIILSS
+311 ANVLILSS

-347 IEFKSMFKV
+347 IHFRSIFLV
-356 LWKELRVAL
+356 LWKEFRVSI
-365 LCGVTLAAANFIK
+365 LCGITLAAANFVK
-378 LLLFDLRGHENGVL
+378 LLLFDLNGQENAFM
-392 IALVVSLTLVG
+392 IALVISLTLVG
-403 TIVMAKIVG
+403 TIIMAKLVG

-418 SSKIGLDPA
+418 ASKVGFDPA

-439 SLSLLIYC
+439 SLSLLIYF
-447 GVASLMLVLSG
+447 GVAKLILHL
-458 PFRRIAF
+458 
-465 SAAGYGRVYRPF
+465 
-477 FCFPIKRPQIKN
+477 
-489 LQKNFR
+489 

>member
-1 MVQVNVT
+1 MEQVNVT
-8 LTETIKKLLDEKKY
+8 LTETIKVLLDDKKF
-22 STLRDILTTMMPFD
+22 STLRDILITMKPFD
-36 IAAVFRELQDEKTP
+36 IAAVFENLQDEKMP

-58 ELAAETFVEMDEE
+58 ELAAETFVEMDDE

-80 SDSELKEIVDELFVD
+80 SDSELKEVVDELFVD

-108 VKRILRQADKQTRRE
+108 VKRILRQADKDMRKQ

-143 ISLRPDMT
+143 IVLRPDMT

-166 ETIYTCYVN
+166 ETIYTCYVT
-175 DDNNKL
+175 DANNKL

-186 VKDLLLAEDDRPVR
+186 VKDLLLAEDD
-200 ELMEENVISVHTLA
+200 ELVKSIMEENVISVTTLA
-214 DQEEVAT
+214 DQEQVAQM
-221 LFSNYD
+221 FSNYN

-236 EQRIVGIVTI
+236 ENRLVGIVTI

-253 REEATEDIEKMAA
+253 QEEATEDIEKMAA

-273 YMRTSVWGIYKKR
+273 YMKTSVFGLYKKR
-286 VPWLLVLML
+286 APWLLILML
-295 SATFTSTIIS
+295 SATFTSAIIS
-305 SFDGML
+305 SFEAVL
-311 ASVIILSS
+311 ANVLILSS

-347 IEFKSMFKV
+347 IHFRSIFLV
-356 LWKELRVAL
+356 LWKEFRVSI
-365 LCGVTLAAANFIK
+365 LCGITLAAANFVK
-378 LLLFDLRGHENGVL
+378 LLLFDLNGQENAFM
-392 IALVVSLTLVG
+392 IALVISLTLVG
-403 TIVMAKIVG
+403 TIIMAKLVG

-418 SSKIGLDPA
+418 ASKVGFDPV

-439 SLSLLIYC
+439 SLSLLIYF
-447 GVASLMLVLSG
+447 GVAKLILHL
-458 PFRRIAF
+458 
-465 SAAGYGRVYRPF
+465 
-477 FCFPIKRPQIKN
+477 
-489 LQKNFR
+489 

>member
-1 MVQVNVT
+1 MEQVSVT
-8 LTETIKKLLDEKKY
+8 LVETIKVLLDDKKF
-22 STLRDILTTMMPFD
+22 STLRDILVTMKPFD
-36 IAAVFRELQDEKTP
+36 IAAVFENLQDEKMP

-58 ELAAETFVEMDEE
+58 ELAAETFVEMDDE

-80 SDSELKEIVDELFVD
+80 SDSELKEVVDELFVD

-108 VKRILRQADKQTRRE
+108 VKRILRQADKDMRKQ

-143 ISLRPDMT
+143 IVLRPDMT

-166 ETIYTCYVN
+166 ETIYTCYVT
-175 DDNNKL
+175 DANNKL

-186 VKDLLLAEDDRPVR
+186 VKDLLLAEDD
-200 ELMEENVISVHTLA
+200 ELVKSIMEENVISVTTLA
-214 DQEEVAT
+214 DQEQVAQM
-221 LFSNYD
+221 FSNYN

-236 EQRIVGIVTI
+236 ENRLVGIVTI

-253 REEATEDIEKMAA
+253 QEEATEDIEKMAA

-273 YMRTSVWGIYKKR
+273 YMKTSVFGLYKKR
-286 VPWLLVLML
+286 APWLLILML
-295 SATFTSTIIS
+295 SATFTSAIIS
-305 SFDGML
+305 SFEAVL
-311 ASVIILSS
+311 ANVLILSS

-347 IEFKSMFKV
+347 IHFRSIFLV
-356 LWKELRVAL
+356 LWKEFRVSI
-365 LCGVTLAAANFIK
+365 LCGITLAAANFVK
-378 LLLFDLRGHENGVL
+378 LLLFDLNGQENAFM
-392 IALVVSLTLVG
+392 IALVISLTLVG
-403 TIVMAKIVG
+403 TIIMAKLVG

-418 SSKIGLDPA
+418 ASKVGFDPA

-439 SLSLLIYC
+439 SLSLLIYF
-447 GVASLMLVLSG
+447 GVAKLILHL
-458 PFRRIAF
+458 
-465 SAAGYGRVYRPF
+465 
-477 FCFPIKRPQIKN
+477 
-489 LQKNFR
+489 

>member
-1 MVQVNVT
+1 MEQVNVT
-8 LTETIKKLLDEKKY
+8 LVETIKVLLDDKKF
-22 STLRDILTTMMPFD
+22 STLRDILITMKPFD
-36 IAAVFRELQDEKTP
+36 IAAVFENLQDEKMP

-58 ELAAETFVEMDEE
+58 ELAAETFVEMDDE

-80 SDSELKEIVDELFVD
+80 SDSELKEVVDELFVD

-108 VKRILRQADKQTRRE
+108 VKRILRQADKDMRKQ

-143 ISLRPDMT
+143 IVLRPDMT

-166 ETIYTCYVN
+166 ETIYTCYVT
-175 DDNNKL
+175 DANNKL

-186 VKDLLLAEDDRPVR
+186 VKDLLLAEDD
-200 ELMEENVISVHTLA
+200 ELVKSIMEENVISVTTLA
-214 DQEEVAT
+214 DQEQVAQM
-221 LFSNYD
+221 FSNYN

-236 EQRIVGIVTI
+236 ENRLVGIVTI

-253 REEATEDIEKMAA
+253 QEEATEDIEKMAA

-273 YMRTSVWGIYKKR
+273 YMKTSVFGLYKKR
-286 VPWLLVLML
+286 APWLLILML
-295 SATFTSTIIS
+295 SATFTSAIIS
-305 SFDGML
+305 SFEAVL
-311 ASVIILSS
+311 ANVLILSS

-347 IEFKSMFKV
+347 IHFRSIFLV
-356 LWKELRVAL
+356 LWKEFRVSI
-365 LCGVTLAAANFIK
+365 LCGITLAAANFVK
-378 LLLFDLRGHENGVL
+378 LLLFDLNGQENAFM
-392 IALVVSLTLVG
+392 IALVISLTLVG
-403 TIVMAKIVG
+403 TIIMAKLVG

-418 SSKIGLDPA
+418 ASKVGFDPA

-439 SLSLLIYC
+439 SLSLLIYF
-447 GVASLMLVLSG
+447 GVAKLVL
-458 PFRRIAF
+458 
-465 SAAGYGRVYRPF
+465 
-477 FCFPIKRPQIKN
+477 Q
-489 LQKNFR
+489 L

>member
-1 MVQVNVT
+1 MEQVNVT
-8 LTETIKKLLDEKKY
+8 LTETIKVLLDDKKF
-22 STLRDILTTMMPFD
+22 STLRDILITMKPFD
-36 IAAVFRELQDEKTP
+36 IAAVFENLQDEKMP

-58 ELAAETFVEMDEE
+58 ELAAETFVEMDDE

-80 SDSELKEIVDELFVD
+80 SDSELKEVVDELFVD

-108 VKRILRQADKQTRRE
+108 VKRILRQADKDMRKQ

-143 ISLRPDMT
+143 IVLRPDMT

-166 ETIYTCYVN
+166 ETIYTCYVT
-175 DDNNKL
+175 DANNKL

-186 VKDLLLAEDDRPVR
+186 VKDLLLAEDD
-200 ELMEENVISVHTLA
+200 ELVKSIMEENVISVTTLA
-214 DQEEVAT
+214 DQEQVAQM
-221 LFSNYD
+221 FSNYN

-236 EQRIVGIVTI
+236 ENRLVGIVTI

-253 REEATEDIEKMAA
+253 QEEATEDIEKMAA

-273 YMRTSVWGIYKKR
+273 YMKTSVFGLYKKR
-286 VPWLLVLML
+286 APWLLILML
-295 SATFTSTIIS
+295 SATFTSAIIS
-305 SFDGML
+305 SFEAVL
-311 ASVIILSS
+311 ANVLILSS

-347 IEFKSMFKV
+347 IHFRSIFLV
-356 LWKELRVAL
+356 LWKEFRVSI
-365 LCGVTLAAANFIK
+365 LCGITLAAANFVK
-378 LLLFDLRGHENGVL
+378 LLLFDLNGQENAFV
-392 IALVVSLTLVG
+392 IALVISLTLVG
-403 TIVMAKIVG
+403 TIIMAKLVG

-418 SSKIGLDPA
+418 ASKVGFDPA

-439 SLSLLIYC
+439 SLSLLIYF
-447 GVASLMLVLSG
+447 GVAKLVL
-458 PFRRIAF
+458 
-465 SAAGYGRVYRPF
+465 
-477 FCFPIKRPQIKN
+477 Q
-489 LQKNFR
+489 L